1 MNTPNDSEIHANI
14 ENWMVNFNLETTLYM
29 CHRDFLRVV
38 FRVFGSNLK
47 QGDLNFMSKEVKRLP
62 TS

>member
-1 MNTPNDSEIHANI
+1 MA
-14 ENWMVNFNLETTLYM
+14 NLETTLYM
-29 CHRDFLRVV
+29 CHRVFLKVV